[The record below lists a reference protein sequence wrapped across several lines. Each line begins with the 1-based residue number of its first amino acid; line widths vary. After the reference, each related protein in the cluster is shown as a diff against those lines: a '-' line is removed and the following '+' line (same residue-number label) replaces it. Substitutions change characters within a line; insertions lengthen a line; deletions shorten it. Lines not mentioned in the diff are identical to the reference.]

1 MHSRPC
7 RPPFGG
13 ETVTTT
19 VEGRERYPVRVRY
32 ARELR
37 DNPEALQAVLGPCI
51 RRSGRSPLGQ
61 LAEIHYVQGPMEIR
75 SEDTFLVS
83 YVLFDRQDDVAE
95 LTAVNNARDALDTA
109 IQRGQLPVPDGV
121 SYSFAGTFENQV
133 RAEERLM
140 ILIPLVLISIFLML
154 YLQFRSTATTFMI
167 FTGIAVAWSGGFL
180 MLWLYGQ
187 PWFLDFSLFG
197 TSMRELFQIA
207 PVNLSIAVWVGFIA
221 LFGIAVDDGVGYGHL
236 PRSDG

>member
-1 MHSRPC
+1 MLKTVPGVKSQAVFADRTVGKPYLEV
-7 RPPFGG
+7 RWNRSELARYGISITRAQQTLQAAVGG

-37 DNPEALQAVLGPCI
+37 DNPEALQAVLV
-51 RRSGRSPLGQ
+51 RASGGAQIPLGQ

-187 PWFLDFSLFG
+187 PWFSG
-197 TSMRELFQIA
+197 FQ
-207 PVNLSIAVWVGFIA
+207 PVR
-221 LFGIAVDDGVGYGHL
+221 HL
-236 PRSDG
+236 HA